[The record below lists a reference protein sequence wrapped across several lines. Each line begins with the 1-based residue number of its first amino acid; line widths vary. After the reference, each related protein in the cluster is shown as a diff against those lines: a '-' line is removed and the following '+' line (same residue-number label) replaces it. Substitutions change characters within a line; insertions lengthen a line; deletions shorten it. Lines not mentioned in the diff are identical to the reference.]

1 MAFLNETGLEHL
13 WAHIVQKLG
22 NKNTVGADITLD
34 QLVAGTI
41 NTTIPTSLLPSYVD
55 DVIEYDT
62 FNSFPVEGEVSKIY
76 IAIDTNK
83 TYRWSGT
90 GYTEI
95 SASLALGETNATA
108 FRGDQGKEAYDHKYT
123 KGNPHETSLSD
134 LGVTV
139 SSSEINYLS
148 GITSNIKNQ
157 LTSINSQLVSMSGAT
172 ASTAGT
178 TGFVPAP
185 AAGDNLRFLR
195 GDGSWADASQI
206 YVQKTEPAG
215 VGEGTLWVDTSGTT
229 SLIVEE

>member
-22 NKNTVGADITLD
+22 NKITVGADITLD

-41 NTTIPTSLLPSYVD
+41 NTTIPASLLPSYVD

-62 FNSFPVEGEVSKIY
+62 FNSFPIEGEVSKIY

-108 FRGDQGKEAYDHKYT
+108 FRGDQGKEAYDHKNT
-123 KGNPHETSLSD
+123 IGNPHNTTISD
-134 LGVTV
+134 LGITASLTEV
-139 SSSEINYLS
+139 NYLKGVTNS
-148 GITSNIKNQ
+148 VQEQ
-157 LTSINSQLVSMSGAT
+157 LNAIT
-172 ASTAGT
+172 ASFKNMVGASSTSAGEH
-178 TGFVPAP
+178 GLVPAP
-185 AAGDNLRFLR
+185 AIGDNIKFLR
-195 GDGSWADASQI
+195 GDGAWADATYIFIQDNAP
-206 YVQKTEPAG
+206 EG
-215 VGEGTLWVDTSGTT
+215 VETGTLWLDTSND
-229 SLIVEE
+229 